1 MQWVRPAL
9 GAVNRTKMMLII
21 NSSAALLKA
30 WFLQHMQKV
39 KVTTLWNF
47 CWLPHL
53 FIIDSL
59 DARGKNSGFW
69 NNVCGRWSLQSCSL
83 ALSQFDLLGE
93 ALLVQSFPSTASNAV
108 MSQCKRNY
116 CAVIPLS
123 SHSDTLKWNFSLT
136 FRAREVVRSFFPSL
150 SFIPKG
156 KRKRLYTCWC
166 SIFINIKSKYS
177 IVFTPIADANPA
189 IK

>member
-1 MQWVRPAL
+1 MTSKNKSYIWVKEAGRGNMQWVRTVL
-9 GAVNRTKMMLII
+9 GAVSRNKMMLII
-21 NSSAALLKA
+21 NSAAVLLKNL
-30 WFLQHMQKV
+30 FLQHMQKV

-83 ALSQFDLLGE
+83 ALSQFDLLE
-93 ALLVQSFPSTASNAV
+93 ETLLMQSFPSTASSAV

-123 SHSDTLKWNFSLT
+123 SHSDTLKWNFSLI
-136 FRAREVVRSFFPSL
+136 FGAREVVRVFPPPL
-150 SFIPKG
+150 PFPPFPREK
-156 KRKRLYTCWC
+156 
-166 SIFINIKSKYS
+166 
-177 IVFTPIADANPA
+177 
-189 IK
+189 